1 MWVQILNVVGG
12 VVFIIAMGI
21 LLQGA
26 ALIVCDRERAWHERR
41 DELVSGGDKAD
52 GDDTG
57 RKGKEEDS

>member
-41 DELVSGGDKAD
+41 DELVSRGGQPD

-57 RKGKEEDS
+57 RESKEEDS

>member
-21 LLQGA
+21 LLHGA
-26 ALIVCDRERAWHERR
+26 ALMVCDRERAWHERR
-41 DELVSGGDKAD
+41 KGLVSTRGEAD

-57 RKGKEEDS
+57 REGQEEDS

>member
-1 MWVQILNVVGG
+1 MWAQILNVVGG
-12 VVFIIAMGI
+12 VVFIIVMGI

-26 ALIVCDRERAWHERR
+26 ALMVCDRERAWRDRR

-57 RKGKEEDS
+57 RESKEEDS

>member
-41 DELVSGGDKAD
+41 DELVSSGDKAD

-57 RKGKEEDS
+57 RESKEEDS